1 MYQVHVVGSSASLQ
15 HTPISTPALFAQL
28 VYRTSRLSSS
38 CSGGGCGDN
47 GGVTVNISAS
57 TTAPP
62 ATTTTELTNTGLA
75 SPYVD
80 PALLTLATHV
90 SGGSSSS
97 SLEAHFGPPGG
108 GACVATYPFFN
119 SSFFEIE
126 ERFHHSSTTNG
137 NDFLYDVIVCADVDA
152 FDSVTR
158 WFSSRS
164 VASSSPLTLEMGDEN
179 EEQGDDAS
187 RRCGPRRRGCCVV
200 AHIPAVANTELQ
212 SRLPMLYSTLV
223 SSLVAAA
230 AAASPT
236 PSSWAHGIDVVFQ
249 KFLAVRSTEVMYAVI
264 G

>member
-15 HTPISTPALFAQL
+15 HAPISTPALFAQL
-28 VYRTSRLSSS
+28 VYRTSRLSS
-38 CSGGGCGDN
+38 CSGGGCN
-47 GGVTVNISAS
+47 GGMTVNISAS

-62 ATTTTELTNTGLA
+62 ATTTEESQNTRNP

-90 SGGSSSS
+90 SGGHGAASSSSS
-97 SLEAHFGPPGG
+97 SLEAYFGPG
-108 GACVATYPFFN
+108 GALVETYPFFN

-126 ERFHHSSTTNG
+126 ERFYHSSTTNE
-137 NDFLYDVIVCADVDA
+137 NNFLYDVIVCADVDA

-164 VASSSPLTLEMGDEN
+164 VASSSPLTLEVGGDN
-179 EEQGDDAS
+179 EEQGDDVS

-230 AAASPT
+230 AAAT
-236 PSSWAHGIDVVFQ
+236 PLSSWAHGIDVVFQ